1 MEILWPLTLNWAL
14 VITGAE
20 VAIVTVWEGGVE
32 GVTLT
37 VKAVTCGSETVIVPG
52 NVPLEGQRRG
62 DGSLSGSDREICRS
76 AARRE
81 LNVASLTP
89 CCEGEDERL
98 SWPVIS
104 PEYGWL

>member
-52 NVPLEGQRRG
+52 NVPVWKA
-62 DGSLSGSDREICRS
+62 SGVATEVCP
-76 AARRE
+76 AAI
-81 LNVASLTP
+81 VKFAVVP
-89 CCEGEDERL
+89 
-98 SWPVIS
+98 PV
-104 PEYGWL
+104 EN